1 MRIFSNFDTCLRRE
15 KFTEYQKE
23 YGPERVVC
31 FWRSR
36 LYLRYRVLF
45 PALIILLISF
55 LWLKLFSAWFGSD
68 YLTYVLVFTIA
79 LLVVLFFPIIG
90 RFIDYK
96 QDFIIVVPEALMLY
110 DQGGILKRN
119 IITISSRSIKT
130 ISVRKSGLLYSIF
143 NNGDILVLS
152 EGDMNDGEV
161 TLRWVPH
168 PDKRRQ
174 QILQIIGL
182 DQEWSEHMF

>member
-1 MRIFSNFDTCLRRE
+1 
-15 KFTEYQKE
+15 
-23 YGPERVVC
+23 
-31 FWRSR
+31 
-36 LYLRYRVLF
+36 
-45 PALIILLISF
+45 
-55 LWLKLFSAWFGSD
+55 
-68 YLTYVLVFTIA
+68 
-79 LLVVLFFPIIG
+79 
-90 RFIDYK
+90 
-96 QDFIIVVPEALMLY
+96 MLY

-182 DQEWSEHMF
+182 DQE